1 MLADA
6 FLSEFAMSSK
16 CHRKL
21 LYGICGTVD
30 IELLNREGCFFQVIL
45 EKT

>member
-6 FLSEFAMSSK
+6 FLSEFALSSK

-21 LYGICGTVD
+21 LCGICGKVD
-30 IELLNREGCFFQVIL
+30 IQLLNREDFFFQVIL
-45 EKT
+45 

>member
-6 FLSEFAMSSK
+6 FLSEFALSSK

-21 LYGICGTVD
+21 LYGIFGKVD
-30 IELLNREGCFFQVIL
+30 MQVLKIFFSKSL

>member
-6 FLSEFAMSSK
+6 FLSEFALSSK

-21 LYGICGTVD
+21 LYGIFGKVD
-30 IELLNREGCFFQVIL
+30 TQLLRRFFFQVIL